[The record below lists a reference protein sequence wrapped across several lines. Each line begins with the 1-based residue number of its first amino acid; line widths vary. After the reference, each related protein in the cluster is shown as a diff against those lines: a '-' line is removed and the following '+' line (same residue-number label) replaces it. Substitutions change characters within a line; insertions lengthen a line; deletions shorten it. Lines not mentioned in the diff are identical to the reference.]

1 MVSSP
6 PPQERSKGQDTN
18 HLTCGHAVAGILR
31 KPAVL
36 DGETDDSVNKFHDYT
51 SPHLNNT

>member
-6 PPQERSKGQDTN
+6 PPRKRSKGHDTD
-18 HLTCGHAVAGILR
+18 HLTCGHAPAGILR

-36 DGETDDSVNKFHDYT
+36 DGETDDSVNKLHD
-51 SPHLNNT
+51 SDSV

>member
-6 PPQERSKGQDTN
+6 PPRERSKGQDTN
-18 HLTCGHAVAGILR
+18 HLTSGHAVAGILR